1 MEVLATPLN
10 VIIVIIINL
19 TLIDVEIVIVARK
32 LTCSLFLVKLLKKLS
47 LNHKFSL
54 LTKTKRCR
62 PKYLIFYTLLFN
74 ITLVNQ
80 GLWETVGKVYEN
92 IMNSEIYR
100 CLPVELHGLKHIKI
114 RFSLTSI
121 FPYKDRIVDFAL
133 YTIKYGS

>member
-19 TLIDVEIVIVARK
+19 ILIDVEIVKVPKK

-62 PKYLIFYTLLFN
+62 PKYLIFYTLIFN
-74 ITLVNQ
+74 MTLVNQ
-80 GLWETVGKVYEN
+80 DLWKIVGKVYEN

-100 CLPVELHGLKHIKI
+100 CLPVQLQGLKHIKI

>member
-19 TLIDVEIVIVARK
+19 TLIDVEIVIVPRK

-62 PKYLIFYTLLFN
+62 PKYLIFYTLIFN
-74 ITLVNQ
+74 MTLVNQ
-80 GLWETVGKVYEN
+80 DLWKIVGKVYEN

-100 CLPVELHGLKHIKI
+100 CLPVQLQGLKHIKI